1 MLLLTASVLLFWS
14 LGSCGL
20 WGSEGRWAEV
30 SRQMLLTGD
39 FFHPRIGAE
48 PYFDKPL
55 LTYWF
60 ITGISAMTGVLNE
73 WVIRLPSAFFGLIS
87 IYATVLIGRRIWS
100 AKVGLLAG
108 WLMLTSYGVVFWS
121 RTAAA
126 DTENLAAV
134 TLCIL
139 WYWVRRDKL
148 NFTTFLIF
156 YLIAFLGALTKGLTA
171 VVVPI
176 IAIAPDLVMEK
187 RWKALFRPSHILAFG
202 VSLAVYLCPFIYAT
216 ITTPGD
222 YKSSGLALVFQEN
235 IQRYFKPID
244 HKNPFYIYF
253 YGVPMLVLPWAPIF
267 VAGLAGLL
275 LAWKNLGQKTQWLI
289 AAIGL
294 VFLFFVLSGSRRE
307 YYILPIV
314 PLCALLMAVFLSDTV
329 HQSVV
334 SPRNWGIKI
343 QIAFC
348 VGLIIAQAAV
358 PFILLYM
365 KMKTRF
371 DFFTKLWLPGIIIAV
386 AAFFG
391 YKMAERIMQKK
402 ADFPKDVQLLTGSI
416 TAAVILFGGFF
427 TWQRPII
434 DTFRPERLFIRE
446 LKAQANGLSASSVGI
461 FPKNNAAMLFYLNKK
476 EQIPVLKTASD
487 WNSFLSGK
495 TPKLVIMQ
503 DRDKQKVPLD
513 YGWILQKQP
522 DIAEST
528 EPWDSASSRGEKWR
542 AWVVRASETSTD
554 YVSVSEEGKT
564 GAH

>member
-1 MLLLTASVLLFWS
+1 
-14 LGSCGL
+14 
-20 WGSEGRWAEV
+20 
-30 SRQMLLTGD
+30 
-39 FFHPRIGAE
+39 
-48 PYFDKPL
+48 
-55 LTYWF
+55 
-60 ITGISAMTGVLNE
+60 
-73 WVIRLPSAFFGLIS
+73 
-87 IYATVLIGRRIWS
+87 
-100 AKVGLLAG
+100 
-108 WLMLTSYGVVFWS
+108 
-121 RTAAA
+121 
-126 DTENLAAV
+126 
-134 TLCIL
+134 
-139 WYWVRRDKL
+139 
-148 NFTTFLIF
+148 
-156 YLIAFLGALTKGLTA
+156 
-171 VVVPI
+171 
-176 IAIAPDLVMEK
+176 
-187 RWKALFRPSHILAFG
+187 
-202 VSLAVYLCPFIYAT
+202 
-216 ITTPGD
+216 
-222 YKSSGLALVFQEN
+222 
-235 IQRYFKPID
+235 
-244 HKNPFYIYF
+244 
-253 YGVPMLVLPWAPIF
+253 
-267 VAGLAGLL
+267 
-275 LAWKNLGQKTQWLI
+275 
-289 AAIGL
+289 
-294 VFLFFVLSGSRRE
+294 
-307 YYILPIV
+307 
-314 PLCALLMAVFLSDTV
+314 MAVFLSDTV